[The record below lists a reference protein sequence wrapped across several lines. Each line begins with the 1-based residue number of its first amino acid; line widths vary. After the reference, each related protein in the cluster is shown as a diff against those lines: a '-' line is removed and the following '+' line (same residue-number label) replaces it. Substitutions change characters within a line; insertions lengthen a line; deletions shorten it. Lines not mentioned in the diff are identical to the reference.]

1 MMFAMRIQG
10 MLSSCSVVIIMIAMY
25 NKTVMIVCPNSL
37 CRYMPVEGTEM
48 TAIEVRV
55 GEFTLASG

>member
-10 MLSSCSVVIIMIAMY
+10 MLSSCGVVIIMIAMY
-25 NKTVMIVCPNSL
+25 NKTVMIVCLYSL

>member
-1 MMFAMRIQG
+1 MIAVHLMMFAMRIQG
-10 MLSSCSVVIIMIAMY
+10 MLPSS
-25 NKTVMIVCPNSL
+25 NVMIVMVVCPYSL

-48 TAIEVRV
+48 TTIKVRV

>member
-1 MMFAMRIQG
+1 
-10 MLSSCSVVIIMIAMY
+10 MLPSCSVLIITIAMY
-25 NKTVMIVCPNSL
+25 KKTVMIVCPYSL